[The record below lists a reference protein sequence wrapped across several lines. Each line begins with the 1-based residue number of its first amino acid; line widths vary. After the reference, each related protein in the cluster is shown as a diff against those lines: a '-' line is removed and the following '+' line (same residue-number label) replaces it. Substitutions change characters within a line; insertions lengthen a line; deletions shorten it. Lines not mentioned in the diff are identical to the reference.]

1 MANRLVFSSAR
12 SGPFVFIW
20 NSAIIAKL
28 SVYWTQRRMSPRCEK
43 CGKPFPLHQNKCN
56 WCSARNEQDEPSTQ
70 LESNS
75 PPQAIKL
82 TMVSAWI
89 RVISF
94 HLALFFTAS
103 GLLIFSAFSSISIYG
118 MDETTSILL
127 SVGIAIAITA
137 LISRASRAC
146 FFDTW
151 LGYTNDNASFLIF
164 LGHAGP
170 GFGAYFLFKMME
182 AGTGS
187 GLIFLPLIVW
197 TVVFYGA
204 GLLKAFSGLEGT
216 AKPKRSA

>member
-1 MANRLVFSSAR
+1 
-12 SGPFVFIW
+12 
-20 NSAIIAKL
+20 
-28 SVYWTQRRMSPRCEK
+28 MSPRCER
-43 CGKPFPLHQNKCN
+43 CGKPFLRHQNICN
-56 WCSARNEQDEPSTQ
+56 WCSAGNEQNEPSTQ

-75 PPQAIKL
+75 PSQARKL

-89 RVISF
+89 RMVSF

-118 MDETTSILL
+118 MNETIPILL
-127 SVGIAIAITA
+127 SVGTSIAITA
-137 LISRASRAC
+137 LISRTSRAC
-146 FFDTW
+146 YFDTW
-151 LGYTNDNASFLIF
+151 LAYTNDNASFLIL

-187 GLIFLPLIVW
+187 GLILLPLIVW
-197 TVVFYGA
+197 TVVFYGT
-204 GLLKAFSGLEGT
+204 GLLKAFSGLEGI